1 MKFLLIIPPL
11 TQLNTPYPA
20 TTVLKGYLQGCGHDV
35 AQADMGIELV
45 DRMMRAD
52 WLKGAARW
60 AADHGGG
67 RAAGQLLQAAEVV
80 EPVMRFL
87 RGQDDTLAWRIVN
100 GSLLPRSGRKGR
112 EEDMEWA
119 FGTAGIA
126 DRARYMATL
135 FLEEVAEALR
145 KGVDGHFGLVNY
157 AEQLAAYA
165 PTFDELHQ
173 ALNAQPTPMDELMG
187 TLLREHLERE
197 RPDVVC
203 LSVPFPG
210 CLYGALRCG
219 GWIKRGWESP
229 TGDKGLEPRKA
240 TGGGRPRVCIGG
252 GFVNTEWRQ
261 LRDERV
267 FDYCDFITLDDGEL
281 PLRCIGEFVAGQ
293 CGEGDL
299 VRTLWRRDDGTI
311 VWELLNKEAVVEN
324 GDPDFGGLPLQL
336 YLSTADMTN
345 PMHRLWS
352 DGRWNK
358 LMMAH
363 GCYWH
368 RCAFCDTSLDYI
380 GRFAAPTAAQ
390 VVDTMERVAR
400 QTGVW
405 GFHFVD
411 EALPPRLLGEV
422 CDEIIARGLTMTFWG
437 NIRFEKAYTAELCNK
452 LARAGCVAVSGGLE
466 VASDRLLKLMD
477 KGVTIEQTVG
487 ACRHFRDAGIMVHTY
502 LMYGFPTETLQETLG
517 ALDTVRRMF
526 DEGIVQSAFWH
537 RYAMT
542 CHSPSGQHPERYGA
556 RRCPC
561 EEGVGSEGWNP
572 FCNNEVDWEPTNGGE
587 QFDYDIEEVGRGLR
601 TATYNY
607 MNGLGLDQPVRSW
620 FPGIRFKKPKKS

>member
-1 MKFLLIIPPL
+1 MKYLLITPPL

-20 TTVLKGYLQGCGHDV
+20 TAVLKGYLEGCGHMV
-35 AQADMGIELV
+35 AQADLGIELV

-52 WLKGAARW
+52 WLRRAARW
-60 AADHGGG
+60 AADGQDGG
-67 RAAGQLLQAAEVV
+67 RMAGVLLQAAGVV

-87 RGQDDTLAWRIVN
+87 RGEDDTLAWRIAN
-100 GSLLPRSGRKGR
+100 GSLLPQGRR
-112 EEDMEWA
+112 MRQAEDVEWA
-119 FGTAGIA
+119 FGNAGIT
-126 DRARYMATL
+126 DRARYLATL
-135 FLEEVAEALR
+135 FVEEVADAVR
-145 KGVDGHFGLVNY
+145 KGVDPHFGLVNY
-157 AEQLAAYA
+157 AEQLASFA
-165 PTFDELHQ
+165 PDFDELRE
-173 ALNAQPTPMDELMG
+173 ALSAPPSAVDELMAD
-187 TLLREHLERE
+187 LLNAHLERE

-203 LSVPFPG
+203 FSVPFPG
-210 CLYGALRCG
+210 CLYAALRCG
-219 GWIKRGWESP
+219 ALVKNRRRAE
-229 TGDKGLEPRKA
+229 E
-240 TGGGRPRVCIGG
+240 GGRAALPPAGISVGRPVVGIGG
-252 GFVNTEWRQ
+252 GFVNTEWRR
-261 LRDERV
+261 LRDSRV
-267 FDYCDFITLDDGEL
+267 FDYCDFITFDDGEL
-281 PLRCIGEFVAGQ
+281 PLRRMAEWL
-293 CGEGDL
+293 EGKCPESGL
-299 VRTLWRRDDGTI
+299 VRTLWRHTDGT
-311 VWELLNKEAVVEN
+311 VEWELPNSGETVEN
-324 GDPDFGGLPLQL
+324 GDPDFGGLPLRL

-380 GRFAAPTAAQ
+380 GRFAAPSAVR
-390 VVDTMERVAR
+390 VVDTMERVAT
-400 QTGVW
+400 QTGCS

-422 CDEIIARGLTMTFWG
+422 CDELLRRGLTMTFWG

-466 VASDRLLKLMD
+466 VASDRLLQLMD
-477 KGVTIEQTVG
+477 KGVTIEQTVE

-502 LMYGFPTETLQETLG
+502 LMYGFPTETLQETLS

-542 CHSPSGQHPERYGA
+542 CHSPSGQNPERYGA
-556 RRCPC
+556 RRPDM
-561 EEGVGSEGWNP
+561 EPNA
-572 FCNNEVDWEPTNGGE
+572 FCNNEVDWEPAAGGP

-607 MNGLGLDQPVRSW
+607 MNGLGLDRPVRSW
-620 FPGIRFKKPKKS
+620 FPGLQGPRTHKTNKKTRR